1 MIRALCVGECMIEM
15 RYLDASTARISYAGD
30 TYNTAVYLRR
40 TADALGLDVE
50 VGYLTG
56 LGSDEDSAAMR
67 SAWAVEGV
75 SDRSIL
81 LEDRLPGLY
90 TVRTDE
96 HGERRFS
103 YWRDSSAARRLFRG
117 ADWVSHVD
125 GDLVHVSGITLQLA
139 SAAGRGALRERLTT
153 LRSGGV
159 LVSLDTNF
167 RASGWSS
174 PTDAA
179 QAMDAITGVADIVF
193 ATLED
198 EVAMHRCQSADEAA
212 ARLADLGVPEV
223 VVKSGADGALVITDG
238 QATHVPATP
247 VDRAVDTTAA
257 GDAFAG
263 GYLAARLREEPP
275 VSAARIGADVAAAVV
290 SHPGAII
297 PAAVPL
303 TRSRR

>member
-1 MIRALCVGECMIEM
+1 MIEM
-15 RYLDASTARISYAGD
+15 RYLDASTARVSYAGD

-40 TADALGLDVE
+40 TADALGVDVE

-67 SAWAVEGV
+67 AAWAAECVV
-75 SDRSIL
+75 DRSIL
-81 LEDRLPGLY
+81 VQGVLPGLY

-103 YWRDSSAARRLFRG
+103 YWRDSSAARRLFRESE
-117 ADWVSHVD
+117 WVDDVK

-139 SAAGRGALRERLTT
+139 STAGREALRERLAA
-153 LRSGGV
+153 LRSGGM
-159 LVSLDTNF
+159 LVSLDTNY

-174 PTDAA
+174 PNDAA
-179 QAMDAITGVADIVF
+179 HAMDAIADVADIVF

-198 EVAMHRCQSADEAA
+198 EAAMHGCHSAGEAA
-212 ARLADLGVPEV
+212 ARLAERGVPEV
-223 VVKSGADGALVITDG
+223 VVKSGADGALVVTGG
-238 QATHVPATP
+238 QTAHVPATP
-247 VDRAVDTTAA
+247 VDRAIDTTAA

-263 GYLAARLREEPP
+263 GYLAARLRDELPE
-275 VSAARIGADVAAAVV
+275 SAARVAADVAAAVV

-297 PAAVPL
+297 PATVPL
-303 TRSRR
+303 IRSR